1 MSEKKRH
8 LFAKRVISLCIVCAT
23 IFSAFALIAQAHG
36 AEMSGLLAVILGFFG
51 GELALLCIKTVLK
64 KEGKP

>member
-8 LFAKRVISLCIVCAT
+8 LFAKRVISLCIVCAAL
-23 IFSAFALIAQAHG
+23 FSAFSLVAQAHG

-51 GELALLCIKTVLK
+51 GELALLCIKTILK
-64 KEGKP
+64 KEDSP